1 MAWNWSRGHNAQP
14 RSSLAAIL
22 GEQQTTKSKQT
33 TNATQP
39 QESFFMSSIFGQ
51 ITQIVQ
57 SCGAEFDGLT
67 AGRDVFGH
75 CWA

>member
-1 MAWNWSRGHNAQP
+1 MLNK
-14 RSSLAAIL
+14 
-22 GEQQTTKSKQT
+22 QQTTKSKQQ
-33 TNATQP
+33 NKCNNNLRN
-39 QESFFMSSIFGQ
+39 FFLSSIFGQ